1 MKRSGI
7 IIILVI
13 LALAF
18 GIFGFLSH
26 PGQNIIPSI
35 RRNTAS
41 TRLSDEELRSVILE
55 SQKLGAARKFDEEV
69 LLLQPLAA
77 ENAYR
82 LVRMKPEHTMD
93 GSIALGLG
101 AALYFRG
108 DSDAA
113 MPYLRFFVDNLPPM
127 TDSMW
132 EGIVRYHKPSTPA
145 APQPSARINGKPV
158 DGVVYAKG
166 MIFVP
171 ADTAVRL
178 LGADMTDDPAGG
190 WIVSKGKARVRLST
204 DAALD
209 DTGAKGI
216 VPARRSGPRIVMVSL
231 RPLARQLGADTTWD
245 PKKRMLEV
253 EILKARL

>member
-18 GIFGFLSH
+18 GIFRFLSDR
-26 PGQNIIPSI
+26 GQSAASTNH
-35 RRNTAS
+35 RNVIS
-41 TRLSDEELRSVILE
+41 TRLSDDEIRSVLREAIKFT
-55 SQKLGAARKFDEEV
+55 SARKYDEEI
-69 LLLQPLAA
+69 LLLQPLVA

-82 LVRMKPEHTMD
+82 LIKMKPEHTM
-93 GSIALGLG
+93 GNSIALHLG
-101 AALYFRG
+101 AALYWRG

-127 TDSMW
+127 TESMW
-132 EGIVRYHKPSTPA
+132 EPTVRQHKASTLA
-145 APQPSARINGKPV
+145 VTQPSARVNGRAV

-178 LGADMTDDPAGG
+178 LGADMTDDHNGG
-190 WIVSKGKARVRLST
+190 WIVSKGQIRVRLST
-204 DAALD
+204 DAVLD

-245 PKKRMLEV
+245 SKKRMLEV
-253 EILKARL
+253 EIPKTQP